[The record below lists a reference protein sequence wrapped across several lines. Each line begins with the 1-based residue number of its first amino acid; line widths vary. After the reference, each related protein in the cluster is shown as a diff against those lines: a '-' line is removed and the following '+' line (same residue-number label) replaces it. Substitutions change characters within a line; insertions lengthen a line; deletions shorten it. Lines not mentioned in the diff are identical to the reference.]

1 MSDETE
7 EPMES
12 EETQETEEKFV
23 TFVQRNSQDYNA
35 AGGDVPRDAMWTAIT
50 AARAEARRAKAARRR
65 MVWAVAG
72 MAATLAIGVA
82 IGRQASTTR
91 TPQLAVGEVGE
102 AGGDRSGDRAGGPN
116 SDTRTGNASYDKA
129 TATHLVG
136 AEAMLMSFTSA
147 APRTG
152 ADTSVTRWAKDL
164 LTNTRLLIDSPAAT
178 DANRRRLLQDLERVL
193 VQIVQQSPAESNA
206 EVRAHVERSMDRTH
220 MIMRLR
226 ALQEAALN
234 GGS

>member
-1 MSDETE
+1 MTNDSDAPRET
-7 EPMES
+7 
-12 EETQETEEKFV
+12 TETEEKFV
-23 TFVQRNSQDYNA
+23 DFIQRNAQDLNA
-35 AGGDVPRDAMWTAIT
+35 AGGDVPREAMWTAIT

-82 IGRQASTTR
+82 IGRQARSTET
-91 TPQLAVGEVGE
+91 TSAESTQQLAAGE
-102 AGGDRSGDRAGGPN
+102 ASGNPSGNPS
-116 SDTRTGNASYDKA
+116 SDTRAGNATYEKA

-147 APRTG
+147 ASQTG
-152 ADTSVTRWAKDL
+152 ADTSVTRWARSL
-164 LTNTRLLIDSPAAT
+164 LTNTRLLLDSPAAS

-206 EVRAHVERSMDRTH
+206 EVRAHVERSMDRTD

-226 ALQEAALN
+226 ALQSGALN

>member
-1 MSDETE
+1 MTDR
-7 EPMES
+7 P
-12 EETQETEEKFV
+12 EETQEKFV
-23 TFVQRNSQDYNA
+23 DFIHRNSQDYNA
-35 AGGDVPRDAMWTAIT
+35 TGGDVPREAMWTAIT

-65 MVWAVAG
+65 TVWAAIG

-82 IGRQASTTR
+82 IGRQAGTANTTNA
-91 TPQLAVGEVGE
+91 PQLTVGEVG
-102 AGGDRSGDRAGGPN
+102 GDPS
-116 SDTRTGNASYDKA
+116 SDSRPGNATYEKA

-147 APRTG
+147 APQTG
-152 ADTSVTRWAKDL
+152 TDTSVTRWARSL
-164 LTNTRLLIDSPAAT
+164 LTNTRLLLDSPAAT

-206 EVRAHVERSMDRTH
+206 EVRAHVERSMDRTQ

-226 ALQEAALN
+226 ALQAPALN